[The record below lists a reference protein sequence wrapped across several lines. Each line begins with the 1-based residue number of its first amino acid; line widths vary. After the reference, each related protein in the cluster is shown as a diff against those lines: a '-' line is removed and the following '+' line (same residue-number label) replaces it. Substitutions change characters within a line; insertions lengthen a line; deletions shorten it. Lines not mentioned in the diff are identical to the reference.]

1 MFKMEAKEKFMRKA
15 IEAAQESGRKGDYAI
30 GSVVIRGDKI
40 VSVGEETLKS
50 ANSNKEKETLKSG
63 KDPVNGHAE
72 IDAIRKACKKLN
84 QPYLEGCVLYS
95 THEPCPMCA
104 SAAIWAKMEGIVFS
118 VSREDMINEMKK
130 KMGEKFSW
138 RQIEIPCVYVLNKG
152 SPKLKLISGFMR
164 GEGLKLF
171 SLTN

>member
-50 ANSNKEKETLKSG
+50 A

>member
-40 VSVGEETLKS
+40 VSVGE
-50 ANSNKEKETLKSG
+50 ETLKSG

>member
-1 MFKMEAKEKFMRKA
+1 
-15 IEAAQESGRKGDYAI
+15 
-30 GSVVIRGDKI
+30 
-40 VSVGEETLKS
+40 
-50 ANSNKEKETLKSG
+50 
-63 KDPVNGHAE
+63 
-72 IDAIRKACKKLN
+72 
-84 QPYLEGCVLYS
+84 
-95 THEPCPMCA
+95 MCA